1 VTNEEEE
8 RAVGEIKNKIDELVS
23 RKISD
28 LIREYK
34 KEGLVTRKLEE
45 NLREERNFATE
56 IADTIVNDI
65 AVTNPRYLA
74 NVFRDVGKLKE
85 WIAERA
91 KKAFQKRIDSHKRRV
106 DFIKETGKIRG
117 KVEKDY
123 SHLKRDERRTIA
135 DKQIEELRKGW
146 LETNQL
152 TEEDVK
158 TIDKRKERA
167 EERKKYRETERGE
180 ERESELKK
188 SSTVK
193 LFDKVQNK
201 IGKKV
206 MDGFV
211 FAALVGIGVIISATI
226 GAGWMMILAFMS
238 FGVYFILP
246 NPDNIEI
253 PKEIRKK
260 IESISREQFEKK
272 SGSTAAGRYY
282 VELAKQYFAKGAV
295 GNSAVGILR
304 SIFKLG
310 GFALVIM
317 SLVGTG
323 VPMVNIIIII
333 IAFAAYYS
341 CKIVYDP
348 LKPHETIESLFRFG
362 FLGIYVIPIFIFI
375 SQFDSWVLGGIA
387 FAFFAI
393 PPIPKEKGNEEM
405 YAATELFMKALFALI
420 MIAVLVGFFAGWGG
434 FSLPTAMSTTFL
446 YFWVITGISGFF
458 SPSEA
463 RPGVGFLMLA
473 AATVI
478 YGLGP
483 GQQELMSSLLGPW
496 WPTLQNTLT
505 AIGQPLSDAF
515 SGIGNTF
522 SSGWLLM
529 TNPVGYA
536 TQLMNGSHA
545 QNPQGVTGAHGIEF
559 NSFTISEIY
568 PNQPFMTNVI
578 IRNNGA
584 FEAEN
589 VRLYMTLAGGD
600 LPSGSMTISNLGITP
615 CAASSGLPEGYYVD
629 KSCLYSEGGNY
640 FSGDDPSM
648 ERQFVNQYSFEGEI
662 ICDAI
667 KDFGLRE
674 KAIPLRARVVYDYQV
689 DSTVDVSFMS
699 EDEWNRLARENL
711 LDAQL
716 KFVQSQYSSAPVK
729 MPIGTAGLKNPILA
743 TQTFHISILLDSDM
757 GTRSM
762 IRDTESIELAYPAEW
777 KLRTNAASSG
787 CTVMPSEPVTANGV
801 TTITF
806 DYRADRTA
814 GAKTIVCHFHEIG
827 DDKMGGSPTKTYKVT
842 AHANYTFE
850 MWRDISTRIEFG
862 GFCCLDTDCPTGYEC
877 DKEVTNSCR
886 VKGLSTITSAEAI
899 NIKSDSADI
908 NVVASKVFREM
919 VVKYWKD
926 GESEENAK
934 TESVA
939 AYSVYTNT
947 VGLKNLEPGTKYKYK
962 VTVFFDVEKTESGTA
977 ATKEFTTTG
986 NGGTATPTDVSS
998 LQGYCGKRLAYS
1010 NNQERNLGCLLGM
1023 GGCTGNDQC
1032 TPYKTDVDSFDLWL
1046 NPEGARSIRA
1056 EMVCAEVGDY
1066 GIKACCYSGSRPE
1079 ACKAA
1084 FEEWL
1089 KQTKSSSALLSAPYL
1104 YPDEKAIHAIYDG
1117 VNQ

>member
-648 ERQFVNQYSFEGEI
+648 ERQFVNQYSFEGNI
-662 ICDAI
+662 SCDVVNAY
-667 KDFGLRE
+667 DLRN

-689 DSTVDVSFMS
+689 DSNVDVEFISK
-699 EDEWNRLARENL
+699 DEWDRLARDNK

-716 KFVQSQYSSAPVK
+716 KFVQSQYSTAPVK
-729 MPIGTAGLKNPILA
+729 LPIGTAGLKNPILA
-743 TQTFHISILLDSDM
+743 TQSFHISILLDSDM
-757 GTRSM
+757 GKNSI
-762 IRDTESIELAYPAEW
+762 IRKTDSIELVYPDDW
-777 KLRTNAASSG
+777 KLAGTG
-787 CTVMPSEPVTANGV
+787 CTRKPVNDNPAAKDGV
-801 TTITF
+801 KKLVF
-806 DYRADRTA
+806 DYKNDKTA
-814 GAKTIVCHFHEIG
+814 GAKTIVCHFEALVRS
-827 DDKMGGSPTKTYKVT
+827 DNENQNPMGESPTKTYKVT
-842 AHANYTFE
+842 AYANYTFE
-850 MWRDISTRIEFG
+850 MWKDLSTRIAFG
-862 GFCCLDTDCPTGYEC
+862 GFCCSDRECPTGYEC
-877 DKEVTNSCR
+877 DDEKKGDKEPTYSCVTA
-886 VKGLSTITSAEAI
+886 G
-899 NIKSDSADI
+899 
-908 NVVASKVFREM
+908 
-919 VVKYWKD
+919 
-926 GESEENAK
+926 
-934 TESVA
+934 
-939 AYSVYTNT
+939 YT
-947 VGLKNLEPGTKYKYK
+947 G
-962 VTVFFDVEKTESGTA
+962 
-977 ATKEFTTTG
+977 TG
-986 NGGTATPTDVSS
+986 NGETTTATDVSS
-998 LQGYCGKRLAYS
+998 LQGYCGKRLAYES
-1010 NNQERNLGCLLGM
+1010 NEESKLGCLLGM
-1023 GGCTGNDQC
+1023 GGCTGPDEC
-1032 TPYKTDVDSFDLWL
+1032 ADWEKTILNNANYWLDDKTSEDMREKLECKNVDGY
-1046 NPEGARSIRA
+1046 N
-1056 EMVCAEVGDY
+1056 
-1066 GIKACCYSGSRPE
+1066 IKACCYASSTE
-1079 ACKAA
+1079 AKCKAA

-1089 KQTKSSSALLSAPYL
+1089 RQTQSNSVLLQAPYK
-1104 YPDEKAIHAIYDG
+1104 YPDEEKIHQVYDSAS
-1117 VNQ
+1117 